1 MSEVRDDQ
9 NASRFPSRY
18 GLSRY
23 RWIGLVVT
31 FGLVSGCAT
40 PLQVGSDYDRS
51 ATFRNYHTFMVMQR
65 EHRGLENPLNPL
77 VAARVEDAIRT
88 DLSQKGYVETS
99 DPQAADLMIDFT
111 IGSRER
117 TDITSYPPPYR
128 GWGWG
133 ERRWW
138 GGPYWGDPVDV
149 HQYRE
154 GTLSVD
160 VFDAHSH
167 RPVWHGWAKK
177 ELSDDDIEHS
187 TGPVQS
193 AVAAVL
199 AKFPPA

>member
-1 MSEVRDDQ
+1 VTRQ
-9 NASRFPSRY
+9 QIRT
-18 GLSRY
+18 RY

-31 FGLVSGCAT
+31 LGLVCGCAT
-40 PLQVGSDYDRS
+40 QLQVGSDYDRS
-51 ATFRNYHTFMVMQR
+51 ATFRNYHTFMVVQR

-77 VAARVEDAIRT
+77 VAARVADAIRA
-88 DLSQKGYVETS
+88 DLNQKGYVETS
-99 DPQAADLMIDFT
+99 DPQAADFMIDFT

-117 TDITSYPPPYR
+117 ADITSYPRPYA

-133 ERRWW
+133 EPRWW
-138 GGPYWGDPVDV
+138 GGPYWGDTLDV

-187 TGPVQS
+187 TGPVQR

-199 AKFPPA
+199 AKFPPTAG